1 MNAPWELP
9 IESQRL
15 GFPGIHSPVILGPN
29 ISGKMNNFYG
39 ELWADD
45 AVDGCF
51 TKFENGQV
59 KSNQQQWYSAPVL
72 VFDASLSNAK
82 YSRESFQPESS
93 YALII
98 IKV

>member
-1 MNAPWELP
+1 M
-9 IESQRL
+9 
-15 GFPGIHSPVILGPN
+15 PN

-45 AVDGCF
+45 AVEGCF

-98 IKV
+98 IKA